1 MLAYK
6 KDGSKFDAVRLGS
19 GKDRSVAE
27 KIVAVGLL
35 TESDLLRLGSQ
46 FYRHVPIEH
55 DELFADLIEQLD
67 KVEATPAKD
76 SITLSIK
83 PRR

>member
-1 MLAYK
+1 L
-6 KDGSKFDAVRLGS
+6 
-19 GKDRSVAE
+19 AE
-27 KIVAVGLL
+27 KIVSVGLL

-55 DELFADLIEQLD
+55 DELFADLLEQLD

-76 SITLSIK
+76 GIILSLK
-83 PRR
+83 QRHERS